1 MLKKGVLPHHV
12 SILLPFSWGVQYQ
25 HLEGLGMSRKKEHTY
40 SKSAK
45 MQKKTFKNA
54 WDLGD
59 ELSQNNAKD
68 FTKDNTMEFIKMLGC
83 HWQ

>member
-1 MLKKGVLPHHV
+1 
-12 SILLPFSWGVQYQ
+12 
-25 HLEGLGMSRKKEHTY
+25 MSRKKEHTY